1 MAAAA
6 LIANIATI
14 VGAAASVGSN
24 VYQNVESA
32 NAKKTADNTAALER
46 FKQDQ
51 LLRQQADQEKI
62 KKDTEA
68 RDLRR
73 QSLAEK
79 MAASGTNI
87 KGGTVLT
94 SPIGV
99 PGAAATGNVGAKT
112 AIGG

>member
-1 MAAAA
+1 MAIEAVAAV
-6 LIANIATI
+6 
-14 VGAAASVGSN
+14 VGALAAVGGT
-24 VYQNVESA
+24 VAGQVQSA

-112 AIGG
+112 AIGD